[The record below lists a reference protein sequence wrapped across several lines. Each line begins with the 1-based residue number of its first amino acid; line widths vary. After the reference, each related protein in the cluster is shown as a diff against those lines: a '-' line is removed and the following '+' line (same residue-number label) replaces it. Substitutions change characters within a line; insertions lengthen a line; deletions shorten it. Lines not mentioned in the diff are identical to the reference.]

1 MCVGVALHGA
11 AANVGADGDRAA
23 FERHKAEVQR
33 ARNSCK
39 FTGSLKDTAQAERV
53 LQLLN
58 HAGAVLTANAACTR
72 LLRSLDPELPDT
84 ERWVLL
90 DPTAASMQPSS
101 AVSSRSRKCE

>member
-1 MCVGVALHGA
+1 MMCVGVALHGA

-58 HAGAVLTANAACTR
+58 HTGAVLTANAACTR
-72 LLRSLDPELPDT
+72 LLRSLDPEPAARHGEVGTARSNRCFDAA
-84 ERWVLL
+84 LL
-90 DPTAASMQPSS
+90 
-101 AVSSRSRKCE
+101 SSRSREIS